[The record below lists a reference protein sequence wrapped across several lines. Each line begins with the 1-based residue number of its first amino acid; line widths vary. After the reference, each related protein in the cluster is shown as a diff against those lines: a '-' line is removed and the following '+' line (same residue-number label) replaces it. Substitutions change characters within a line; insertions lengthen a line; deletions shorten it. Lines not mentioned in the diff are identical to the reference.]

1 MKKNLTFRFLEP
13 ALAIGLVIALIVG
26 ARADMRQ
33 ADLADKMMRL
43 HVIANS
49 DSDAD
54 QALKLRVRDR
64 VIALSETLLQGVTDV
79 DDAKRMICQN
89 LPKIQSCAQDEIRKN
104 GYSYP
109 VRAELTS
116 MYFPTRD
123 YESFSLPAGNYDAF
137 RVVIGEGAGRNWWC
151 VMFPPLC
158 ITAAEAEV
166 TKSAEEAGLT
176 TEEIALIEDGK
187 TVYRYEF
194 KLMELVGALKNML
207 SR

>member
-1 MKKNLTFRFLEP
+1 MKRKLSFRFLEP
-13 ALAIGLVIALIVG
+13 ALAIGLVIALIAG
-26 ARADMRQ
+26 ARAGVRQ
-33 ADLADKMMRL
+33 QDLAGKMMRL

-64 VIALSETLLQGVTDV
+64 VIALSQSLLSDV
-79 DDAKRMICQN
+79 SDVEEAKRILSQN
-89 LPKIQSCAQDEIRKN
+89 LSQIEACAQDEVLKN

-123 YESFSLPAGNYDAF
+123 YTSFSLPAGEYEAF
-137 RVVIGEGAGRNWWC
+137 RVVIGDGAGHNWWC

-158 ITAAEAEV
+158 VTAAEAEV

-176 TEEIALIEDGK
+176 AEEIALMEEGK

-194 KLMELVGALKNML
+194 KLMELVGELKNIF

>member
-1 MKKNLTFRFLEP
+1 MKKHCTFRFLEP
-13 ALAIGLVIALIVG
+13 ALAIGLVVALIVG

-33 ADLADKMMRL
+33 ADLANKMLRL

-49 DSDAD
+49 DSEAD

-64 VIALSETLLQGVTDV
+64 VIALSESLLQNVSDV
-79 DDAKRMICQN
+79 DDARRIIAQN
-89 LPKIQSCAQDEIRKN
+89 LSKIESCAQDEVQKN

-109 VRAELTS
+109 VHAELTS

-137 RVVIGEGAGRNWWC
+137 RVVIGEGAGHNWWC

-176 TEEIALIEDGK
+176 AEEIALIEEGK

-194 KLMELVGALKNML
+194 KLMELVGQLKNAL

>member
-194 KLMELVGALKNML
+194 KLMELVGELKNML